1 MMEKKID
8 QKYLID
14 AAAHGKTLQEIEA
27 KTGVAVKM
35 LIPLCTLWGIHVTSE
50 DDGALRMGKFIDRNI
65 DPPPNCKSGFT
76 VVNKDGQRRGRLL
89 LTTGEYQA
97 GTFGVL

>member
-1 MMEKKID
+1 MEKKID

-27 KTGVAVKM
+27 KTSVAVKM
-35 LIPLCTLWGIHVTSE
+35 LIPLCTLWGIRVTSE

-76 VVNKDGQRRGRLL
+76 VVNKDGQRRGRIL

>member
-1 MMEKKID
+1 MEKKID

-14 AAAHGKTLQEIEA
+14 AATKGKTLQEISA
-27 KTGVAVKM
+27 ATGVPIKKLIVK
-35 LIPLCTLWGIHVTSE
+35 CTWFRIEITSE